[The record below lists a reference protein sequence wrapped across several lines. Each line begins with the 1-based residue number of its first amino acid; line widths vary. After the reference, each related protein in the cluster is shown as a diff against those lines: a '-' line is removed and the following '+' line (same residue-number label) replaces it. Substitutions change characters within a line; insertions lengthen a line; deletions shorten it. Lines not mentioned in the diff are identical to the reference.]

1 MVELLRPKGINE
13 GMTDVNLEQRE
24 IISIEGTLLMLDGK
38 TPHIRVPVQ
47 AICEGQ
53 VIQATLSDYSGRY
66 RFVNLSPGS
75 YQLRCQVLG
84 GYVYYRA
91 IDHALRSTFYDSG
104 TTESAMEDDL
114 GDILRIQNGKT
125 LANIDF
131 HFAPFKKG
139 TWRHHTPLDGL
150 AHNDVHTMFIDPGG
164 IIWFG
169 TEGGVSR
176 YDGKGYTNFSVRDG
190 LVSNSVDA
198 ICRAHDGAIWFATRG
213 GGVSC
218 YNGNKFASF
227 TEEDGLSNNDVRAIC
242 CAPNGDLWFGTQNGV
257 SRYDGKKFVTF
268 RTENGLA
275 HNKMHTNSI
284 HCDSD
289 GVMWFGT
296 ENGLSRYDGRE
307 FFNLNFDEG
316 IDKNWNFIH
325 AVYRD
330 REGFLW
336 IGTRSGVLRYDG
348 EDFVKFAQKD
358 GLPTGYII
366 SIYQDFDGSMWFGIA
381 FSRSPAVRYDGKAF
395 VNFTEEDGISDANV
409 TAIHR
414 GPDGAM
420 WFATDGGGV
429 SRYDD
434 KEFINFTV
442 EDGLSGGNIFAIQ
455 CCPDGKL
462 WVGADHFLYLHDGE
476 CLRDLTREDGTPYS
490 GICTIYSDTSGVI
503 WFGTYSGGVYRYDGK
518 NVTDIGAEEHLNLPV
533 NSIYQ
538 DTDGTIWF
546 GAGTVGRGCLT
557 RYDGMEF
564 VTFTMKDG
572 PMHSSILC
580 IYEDPGGMLWIGTR
594 GGLYRYDRGR
604 FTNLTR
610 EEGLAFGRVNAIN
623 TGPDGVLWI
632 GTSSGILRY
641 DGAKFTN
648 ITTQDGL
655 PHDFINA
662 IYFDLDGIL
671 WLGTDGGGIAMYDG
685 ITWSS
690 LDTRDGLA
698 GNAVKAIAQ
707 DPDGSIWF
715 GTDHGLTR
723 YRPSPSRPEVRI
735 VSITTDQTYRDPLS
749 LPGLS
754 IGQRVTI
761 EYDSLDFK
769 TVSEKRQY
777 RYRIR
782 EIDADWRKP
791 TRATSYDHVFHK
803 EGDYTFE
810 VQAIDRDLNYSE
822 PAVLTL
828 TVNPDPRLVSLQ
840 KEVNH
845 LRREVGQKYHFDNII
860 GRSAVI
866 RQVRA
871 LMERAIDSGLTV
883 LITGETGTGK
893 ELVAKAIHYHSPRRD
908 HPLLDRNCGAIPR
921 ELLAS
926 DLFGHRKG
934 AFTGAAEDKAGLFEA
949 ASGGTVMLDEISEMP
964 EDAQVHLLRV
974 LQERKV
980 QRLGEHISRDVDV
993 RVIAMTNRNLVRE
1006 VTDGR
1011 FREDLYYR
1019 LNEFP
1024 IHIPALRE
1032 RAEDIPILAEHFLQE
1047 IDKEVDGFAP
1057 DVFEMLQSY
1066 PWPGNV
1072 RELRNEVHRACA
1084 LVEEGARIQSYH
1096 FSPQVTRGES
1106 LIQNIISEKL
1116 SYSDSLDL
1124 FRRRLVDNALRAC
1137 NGNRHEAAKMLGM
1150 ARPNLV
1156 ALIKRLG
1163 IK

>member
-218 YNGNKFASF
+218 YNGNTFTSF

-242 CAPNGDLWFGTQNGV
+242 CAPNGDLWFGT
-257 SRYDGKKFVTF
+257 
-268 RTENGLA
+268 
-275 HNKMHTNSI
+275 
-284 HCDSD
+284 
-289 GVMWFGT
+289 
-296 ENGLSRYDGRE
+296 
-307 FFNLNFDEG
+307 
-316 IDKNWNFIH
+316 
-325 AVYRD
+325 
-330 REGFLW
+330 
-336 IGTRSGVLRYDG
+336 
-348 EDFVKFAQKD
+348 
-358 GLPTGYII
+358 
-366 SIYQDFDGSMWFGIA
+366 
-381 FSRSPAVRYDGKAF
+381 
-395 VNFTEEDGISDANV
+395 
-409 TAIHR
+409 
-414 GPDGAM
+414 
-420 WFATDGGGV
+420 
-429 SRYDD
+429 
-434 KEFINFTV
+434 
-442 EDGLSGGNIFAIQ
+442 
-455 CCPDGKL
+455 
-462 WVGADHFLYLHDGE
+462 
-476 CLRDLTREDGTPYS
+476 
-490 GICTIYSDTSGVI
+490 
-503 WFGTYSGGVYRYDGK
+503 
-518 NVTDIGAEEHLNLPV
+518 
-533 NSIYQ
+533 
-538 DTDGTIWF
+538 
-546 GAGTVGRGCLT
+546 
-557 RYDGMEF
+557 
-564 VTFTMKDG
+564 
-572 PMHSSILC
+572 
-580 IYEDPGGMLWIGTR
+580 
-594 GGLYRYDRGR
+594 
-604 FTNLTR
+604 
-610 EEGLAFGRVNAIN
+610 
-623 TGPDGVLWI
+623 
-632 GTSSGILRY
+632 
-641 DGAKFTN
+641 
-648 ITTQDGL
+648 
-655 PHDFINA
+655 
-662 IYFDLDGIL
+662 
-671 WLGTDGGGIAMYDG
+671 
-685 ITWSS
+685 
-690 LDTRDGLA
+690 
-698 GNAVKAIAQ
+698 
-707 DPDGSIWF
+707 
-715 GTDHGLTR
+715 DHGLTR
-723 YRPSPSRPEVRI
+723 YRPNPSRPEVRV

-749 LPGLS
+749 LPALN

-769 TVSEKRQY
+769 TVPEKRQY

-791 TRATSYDHVFHK
+791 TRATSYDHVFDK

-810 VQAIDRDLNYSE
+810 MQAIDRDLNYSE

>member
-1 MVELLRPKGINE
+1 VIKVT
-13 GMTDVNLEQRE
+13 TD
-24 IISIEGTLLMLDGK
+24 
-38 TPHIRVPVQ
+38 
-47 AICEGQ
+47 EGQ
-53 VIQATLSDYSGRY
+53 TPGIGNSKTIGNNDYP
-66 RFVNLSPGS
+66 F
-75 YQLRCQVLG
+75 
-84 GYVYYRA
+84 
-91 IDHALRSTFYDSG
+91 AL
-104 TTESAMEDDL
+104 L
-114 GDILRIQNGKT
+114 
-125 LANIDF
+125 
-131 HFAPFKKG
+131 KKG
-139 TWRHHTPLDGL
+139 NWKNYTSLDGL
-150 AHNDVHTMFIDPGG
+150 AHSDVHTMYIDPGDVM
-164 IIWFG
+164 WFG

-176 YDGKGYTNFSVRDG
+176 YDGKGFINFSIRDG
-190 LVSNSVDA
+190 LSGNPVDA
-198 ICRAHDGAIWFATRG
+198 ICCDNDGAMWFATRG
-213 GGVSC
+213 GGVSRC
-218 YNGNKFASF
+218 DARATGDSPHFVNF
-227 TEEDGLSNNDVRAIC
+227 TEKDGLAHNDVRAIC
-242 CAPNGDLWFGTQNGV
+242 CAPNGDLWFGTFNGV
-257 SRYDGKKFVTF
+257 SRYNSREHFVTF
-268 RTENGLA
+268 RTEDGLA
-275 HNKMHTNSI
+275 HNRMHTNSI
-284 HCDSD
+284 HCDPD
-289 GVMWFGT
+289 GIVWLGT
-296 ENGLSRYDGRE
+296 ENGLSRYNGKE
-307 FFNLNFDEG
+307 FMNLTFDEG
-316 IDKNWNFIH
+316 TDSKNWNFIH
-325 AVYRD
+325 AICRD

-336 IGTRSGVLRYDG
+336 IGTRSGAIRYDG
-348 EDFVKFAQKD
+348 EDFVKFSRKD
-358 GLPTGYII
+358 KLPDGYVI
-366 SIYQDFDGSMWFGIA
+366 SIYQDLDGSIWFGIA
-381 FSRSPAVRYDGKAF
+381 FSPSHISRYDARDTGDRPHF
-395 VNFTEEDGISDANV
+395 VNFTKEDGAPDSNV

-420 WFATDGGGV
+420 WFATDGSGV
-429 SRYDD
+429 FRYDHR
-434 KEFINFTV
+434 EFVNFTAK
-442 EDGLSGGNIFAIQ
+442 DGLPEDSVFGIC
-455 CCPDGKL
+455 CCPDSKL
-462 WVGADHFLYLHDGE
+462 WIGSGHYLSLYDGE
-476 CLRDLTREDGTPYS
+476 HFSSLTREDGSPCS
-490 GICTIYSDTSGVI
+490 GICTIYMDPDGVI
-503 WFGTYSGGVYRYDGK
+503 WFGTFDGGVYQYDGEK
-518 NVTDIGAEEHLNLPV
+518 VTDIGAEKYLNLHV

-538 DTDGTIWF
+538 DVDGNMWF
-546 GAGTVGRGCLT
+546 GVGTVGRGTLA
-557 RYDGMEF
+557 RYDGVDF
-564 VTFTMKDG
+564 ATFTMEG
-572 PMHSSILC
+572 GSTHSSILC
-580 IYEDPGGMLWIGTR
+580 VYGEPDGTLWIGTR
-594 GGLYRYDRGR
+594 SGLYRYDGKE
-604 FTNLTR
+604 FANLTR
-610 EEGLAFGRVNAIN
+610 GNGPAFGRVN
-623 TGPDGVLWI
+623 TVQRGPDGALWI
-632 GTSSGILRY
+632 GTSSGLFRY
-641 DGAKFTN
+641 DGTEFVN
-648 ITTQDGL
+648 ITTKDGL
-655 PHDFINA
+655 PHDFVNVIQ
-662 IYFDLDGIL
+662 FDPKGML
-671 WLGTDGGGIAMYDG
+671 WLGTDGGGVAMYDG
-685 ITWSS
+685 NTWSS

-698 GNAVKAIAQ
+698 GNRIRAIERT
-707 DPDGSIWF
+707 PDGSMWF
-715 GTDHGLTR
+715 ATDIGLTR
-723 YRPSPSRPEVRI
+723 YCPEPSKSEARI
-735 VSITTDQTYRDPLS
+735 ISVTTDQAYYELS
-749 LPGLS
+749 ELPVFWT
-754 IGQRVTI
+754 GQRVTI

-769 TVSEKRQY
+769 TVPEKRKY

-822 PAVLTL
+822 PAVLVL
-828 TVNPDPRLVSLQ
+828 TVKPDPRLVSLQ
-840 KEVNH
+840 REVNH
-845 LRREVGQKYHFDNII
+845 LRQEVGQKYHFDNII

-893 ELVAKAIHYHSPRRD
+893 ELVAKAIHYHSPRKD

-921 ELLAS
+921 DLLAS

-1032 RAEDIPILAEHFLQE
+1032 RAEDIPILAEHFLRE
-1047 IDKEVDGFAP
+1047 IDKEVDGLAP

-1096 FSPQVTRGES
+1096 FSSQVTRGES

-1116 SYSDSLDL
+1116 SYSDSLEL
-1124 FRRRLVDNALRAC
+1124 FRRRLVENALKAC